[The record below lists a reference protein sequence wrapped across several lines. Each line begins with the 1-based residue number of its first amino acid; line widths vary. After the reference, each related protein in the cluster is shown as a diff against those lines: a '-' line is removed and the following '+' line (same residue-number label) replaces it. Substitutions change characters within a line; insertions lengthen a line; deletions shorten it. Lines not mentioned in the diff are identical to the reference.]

1 MVNFHNTTPAIGWH
15 FSIRVDIF
23 SIRPTKE
30 FLHCVDTMASSE
42 NRQRFKAEDVLAQR
56 QNVNDMGYDRGGM
69 DSGEESEI
77 DRQLLNFDEELR

>member
-1 MVNFHNTTPAIGWH
+1 
-15 FSIRVDIF
+15 
-23 SIRPTKE
+23 
-30 FLHCVDTMASSE
+30 MASSE
-42 NRQRFKAEDVLAQR
+42 KRFKAEDVLAQR

>member
-1 MVNFHNTTPAIGWH
+1 
-15 FSIRVDIF
+15 
-23 SIRPTKE
+23 
-30 FLHCVDTMASSE
+30 MASSE

-77 DRQLLNFDEELR
+77 DWQLLNFNEELR

>member
-1 MVNFHNTTPAIGWH
+1 
-15 FSIRVDIF
+15 
-23 SIRPTKE
+23 
-30 FLHCVDTMASSE
+30 MASSE